1 MRAKAAEER
10 LATLQTE
17 KFALEDQ
24 LMDSRRAWASETQ
37 RCVNRGQV
45 WLRVTDILP
54 YHSRSLHIITTPSL
68 APYVLPAADFNWC
81 CVVRQA

>member
-1 MRAKAAEER
+1 MPCTPEVMLLPLHSQLLPSLKADVGCVRQELEMRAKAAEER

-37 RCVNRGQV
+37 RCVQ
-45 WLRVTDILP
+45 TFQSC
-54 YHSRSLHIITTPSL
+54 SR
-68 APYVLPAADFNWC
+68 
-81 CVVRQA
+81 